1 MLQTKSLKRRLVI
14 AFMAIS
20 LVFTMATLVRGQPS
34 KVRVGVFTPGISL
47 EDVRDGL
54 QQGLTRLGYL
64 EAKNITFIA
73 KKLDVRLFRRD
84 VTNEQEIKDALE
96 ETSKGSVDAI
106 FHVASTL
113 VRTHIEFLIK
123 KAKVDK
129 IPLAVHDDALLHRGA
144 LVSYGPNPLLV
155 GLQAAA
161 LVDKVLRGARP
172 GEIRVETPDRLF
184 LAINRTTAKEIGLNI
199 PRVIEE
205 RADRLVE

>member
-73 KKLDVRLFRRD
+73 KKLNVRLFRRD

-113 VRTHIEFLIK
+113 VRTHIELLIK
-123 KAKVDK
+123 KAKIDK

>member
-84 VTNEQEIKDALE
+84 VTNEQEIRDALE

-123 KAKVDK
+123 RRRLTKSLWPFTTMLYS
-129 IPLAVHDDALLHRGA
+129 IGELWFLT
-144 LVSYGPNPLLV
+144 
-155 GLQAAA
+155 
-161 LVDKVLRGARP
+161 AR
-172 GEIRVETPDRLF
+172 ILCSSDSRR
-184 LAINRTTAKEIGLNI
+184 
-199 PRVIEE
+199 PRSSTKS
-205 RADRLVE
+205 